1 MKSGGRERAT
11 QRETCSIR
19 DLIPP
24 DGGVVGESLPNAV
37 AAGYELSRI
46 TENHDNAV
54 DFRYNTPFTMTQGVH
69 ASGSSAT
76 YSGTEINKLNRDRV
90 EQLFKNNRINI
101 QISGRTNIRA
111 GMTINIDLKHPTST
125 ADVRDELS
133 HNGRMLIEGITWIG
147 TEDGLEV
154 QLTCSTDGH
163 QVPYDSFENHSG
175 SPQY

>member
-1 MKSGGRERAT
+1 M
-11 QRETCSIR
+11 
-19 DLIPP
+19 
-24 DGGVVGESLPNAV
+24 
-37 AAGYELSRI
+37 
-46 TENHDNAV
+46 
-54 DFRYNTPFTMTQGVH
+54 
-69 ASGSSAT
+69 
-76 YSGTEINKLNRDRV
+76 
-90 EQLFKNNRINI
+90 NI

-111 GMTINIDLKHPTST
+111 GMTINIDLKQPTST